1 MGFLKIGFIF
11 FIFLACPCHPEQQP
25 GAASSSSSSAAV
37 GPLVPL
43 PEDAIAG
50 RISRDV
56 MSEISMKFQPEDA
69 NGISL
74 NTCRPR
80 ISTISDTIDPPAGLS
95 FQNLSP
101 SKSAAVAGLGK
112 FNSTMST
119 STTMSMTTTN
129 SAMSTSSTMST
140 NTTMSTATIS
150 TLTATYRSRA
160 LNYLGVKT
168 FAFCMLRLRAAL
180 SYKRNNNRKNSLGFS
195 LKVSQSL

>member
-1 MGFLKIGFIF
+1 MGGDCSSDGGNEKNFPMPAHLLKR
-11 FIFLACPCHPEQQP
+11 LVKNSNKACPCHPEQQP

-80 ISTISDTIDPPAGLS
+80 IQL
-95 FQNLSP
+95 FQIPLIH
-101 SKSAAVAGLGK
+101 L
-112 FNSTMST
+112 
-119 STTMSMTTTN
+119 
-129 SAMSTSSTMST
+129 
-140 NTTMSTATIS
+140 
-150 TLTATYRSRA
+150 
-160 LNYLGVKT
+160 
-168 FAFCMLRLRAAL
+168 
-180 SYKRNNNRKNSLGFS
+180 
-195 LKVSQSL
+195 Q